1 MSIFNTY
8 RIDKT
13 YPDEL
18 NASGDYRIRE
28 GTIFQIPKEILAII
42 LFIKIDIFKLIPYQL
57 EPSKII
63 HLQLDNYSKA

>member
-18 NASGDYRIRE
+18 SASGDYRIRE
-28 GTIFQIPKEILAII
+28 GTIFQIPKETLAII
-42 LFIKIDIFKLIPYQL
+42 LFNKM

-63 HLQLDNYSKA
+63 HLQLNNYSKA